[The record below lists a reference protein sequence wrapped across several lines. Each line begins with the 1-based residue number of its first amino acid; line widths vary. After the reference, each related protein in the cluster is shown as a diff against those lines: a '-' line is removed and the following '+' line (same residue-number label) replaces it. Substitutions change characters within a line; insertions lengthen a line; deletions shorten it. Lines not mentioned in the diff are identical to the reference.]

1 MSLVASSQAY
11 QGGMVGAVVGD
22 AVGAPFER
30 KIAYEPYLLNGL
42 FREIDYLPYTDDT
55 HMTIGIAEFLLERGQ
70 FYGAHMAPVF
80 ARNFAHEPWRGYAE
94 SPFQVLFYIVNGA
107 HWEQASRALFNNSG
121 SYGNGGA
128 MRVAPIALVSTDLD
142 DVATLAHRT
151 ALITHAHE
159 LGIKGAVLQDC
170 SMALDLDSKNIG
182 EGQFHEALG
191 RYAFTD
197 IYKKNWI
204 TWGIYSL
211 RARALASSKWSM
223 SWVVAFRPSSQY
235 PQQYSAFSGGP
246 TPFRMRS
253 SSPLA

>member
-11 QGGMVGAVVGD
+11 LGAMVGAVVGD
-22 AVGAPFER
+22 AAGAPFER
-30 KIAYEPYLLNGL
+30 EIAYEPYLLNGL

-55 HMTIGIAEFLLERGQ
+55 HMTIGIAESLLKCGQ
-70 FYGAHMAPVF
+70 FYGAHMASVF

-94 SPFQVLFYIVNGA
+94 GPPQVLFYIVNGP

-128 MRVAPIALVSTDLD
+128 IRVAPVVLVSTYLD

-170 SMALDLDSKNIG
+170 SVALALDSKNIG
-182 EGQFHEALG
+182 EGQFHETLG

-197 IYKKNWI
+197 IYKKKLDSLGNLLSAGAGV
-204 TWGIYSL
+204 GIEKVVNELGNGVQALESVPTAIFCFL
-211 RARALASSKWSM
+211 R
-223 SWVVAFRPSSQY
+223 RP
-235 PQQYSAFSGGP
+235 
-246 TPFRMRS
+246 TFRMRS